1 MTRFRL
7 LYTIIAALI
16 SVASCLATPKL
27 TDETLNY
34 KVLFKWGLVQKQ
46 AGRATL
52 KLRTSPGYFTATLYA
67 RSEPW
72 ADHFYSLRD
81 TLISTMTAED
91 CLPTR
96 YERIAHED
104 GKYARDVI
112 TMRRTGNL
120 VDGHSIRYRRSKKDT
135 GITSSEIKLKA
146 EGPTVDL
153 LSVFYY
159 IRSIDFQQLTPGYKK
174 VINIFS
180 GKRKELLTITYHGK
194 ENLKLDGTEHPTFR
208 ISFTF
213 TDERS
218 SKTSD
223 DIDTWIST
231 DKSRIPLKLEG
242 KLKIG
247 KIRCLYTGGN

>member
-52 KLRTSPGYFTATLYA
+52 KLRTSPGHFTATLYA

-72 ADHFYSLRD
+72 ADNFYSLRD